1 MPRRKNE
8 HNPDQPSFFELSL
21 KTAPCVPAIRQAV
34 REWRDARYK
43 GATMTTQT
51 LLNYWFRADH
61 RLPNGL
67 KFQYYAFQREAIETL
82 IFLYEVAQTRRY
94 KALIETYA
102 QAVGGQLR
110 LLQHDDFARYCIK
123 MATGSGK
130 TKVAALAVA
139 WQYFNAVLELSLI
152 HI

>member
-1 MPRRKNE
+1 MPRRKK
-8 HNPDQPSFFELSL
+8 PDSQQLALLEVTY

-34 REWRDARYK
+34 QAWRDANYT
-43 GATMTTQT
+43 GATSTSKT
-51 LLNYWFRADH
+51 LLVYWFRTDH
-61 RLPNGL
+61 RLPNHL
-67 KFQYYAFQREAIETL
+67 KFQYYPFQREAVETL

-94 KALIETYA
+94 KTLIETYA

-130 TKVAALAVA
+130 TKVAALVVA
-139 WQYFNAVLELSLI
+139 W
-152 HI
+152 